1 MQKEKEQQD
10 KHNAVMARLLYGD
23 ESGRNLRNHE
33 ESHYSKSKTPTTRT
47 QPIRRHGSNHSR
59 SPSPIASVFRRLGR
73 NKPLSPGPKQRKE
86 GGAFNR
92 LGEKNK
98 AHPHFLT
105 AVTRVPMRREPRCN
119 QESII
124 TGVHR
129 PEETS
134 DIRRVKT
141 ARKVTGNPN
150 QRGTGQTPTKMISL
164 NLGRVRKKT
173 LSHLGSGISISQGQ
187 GCLDD
192 RIRDPKDHLKL
203 FQSAAKTERE
213 NYLQQTK
220 HIKDPVEIHHI
231 KQKDGESTEDF
242 MERYKAEVLDVEGAP
257 ECMKIFGFMHGITH
271 PELIKRL
278 YEKIPRSMDDVTPPK
293 KSGQRSGM

>member
-1 MQKEKEQQD
+1 
-10 KHNAVMARLLYGD
+10 
-23 ESGRNLRNHE
+23 
-33 ESHYSKSKTPTTRT
+33 
-47 QPIRRHGSNHSR
+47 
-59 SPSPIASVFRRLGR
+59 
-73 NKPLSPGPKQRKE
+73 
-86 GGAFNR
+86 
-92 LGEKNK
+92 
-98 AHPHFLT
+98 
-105 AVTRVPMRREPRCN
+105 MRREPRCN

-129 PEETS
+129 PTEHRYSKEGE
-134 DIRRVKT
+134 DR
-141 ARKVTGNPN
+141 RKVTGNPN

-203 FQSAAKTERE
+203 FQSAAKTERWAMPTCGASMSSQTLTGNARE

-271 PELIKRL
+271 PELISNGL
-278 YEKIPRSMDDVTPPK
+278 YEKNKKKKIITNPEINGRDVQGDYVFSARGSRCVSHSLE
-293 KSGQRSGM
+293 KSTRVVEAT